1 MLAFGSNEIQQCVNV
16 SIIDDLMYEPCE
28 TFRLTLSSSSTT
40 PSFVS
45 LDVTAGAVV
54 ILDNDEDNIG
64 MSRFKVLSAEE
75 LGNISLRQNPEL
87 LKYAACTG
95 ETVRIEVTAEE
106 QGGIVQ
112 EGVTTIIDCDPW
124 LRRFPNGTVR
134 WYKYLYEDLDHSN
147 LYFRGEQRPEVL
159 NSVTFPRA
167 VITGDY
173 NEIYTIIISIILLDA
188 EDPTRGIYECQVC
201 VVEGLSE
208 TELCHSANTTIAN
221 VGRPTILDVGVG
233 RGEFDARIM
242 PIGERMQHVF
252 GECLRESQE
261 RTRLYYRV
269 T

>member
-1 MLAFGSNEIQQCVNV
+1 MLAFGPNQIQHCVNV

-28 TFRLTLSSSSTT
+28 TFRLTLTRSSTT
-40 PSFVS
+40 PLFVS
-45 LDVTAGAVV
+45 LGVTAGAV
-54 ILDNDEDNIG
+54 IIFYHDEDNIG
-64 MSRFKVLSAEE
+64 MNRFKILSAEE

-87 LKYAACTG
+87 LKYAARTG

-112 EGVTTIIDCDPW
+112 EGVTAIIDCGPW

-208 TELCHSANTTIAN
+208 TEVCHSANTTIAN
-221 VGRPTILDVGVG
+221 VGRPPILDVGVG
-233 RGEFDARIM
+233 RGEFARIM
-242 PIGERMQHVF
+242 PIGE
-252 GECLRESQE
+252 
-261 RTRLYYRV
+261 
-269 T
+269 